1 MEVEPIPTYLPLISK
16 NVARKSE
23 AIQKDT
29 NFLDDKDINVS
40 CVSEKKLERYKQDHL
55 YILMETLLTV
65 DDLSLASDKI
75 KSDQFQII
83 ALKALLFVLTRKSV
97 RTQRFNSK
105 LQEKITTLGIKL
117 PKKLQNIQLC
127 VRDQKI
133 WKSSIISAFALVRLG
148 RN

>member
-75 KSDQFQII
+75 KSDQFQIF
-83 ALKALLFVLTRKSV
+83 ALKALYFVLTRKSDRRLPLWV
-97 RTQRFNSK
+97 SNS
-105 LQEKITTLGIKL
+105 IKNYKTSNYVLETRRSENPALSL
-117 PKKLQNIQLC
+117 PLL
-127 VRDQKI
+127 
-133 WKSSIISAFALVRLG
+133 
-148 RN
+148 